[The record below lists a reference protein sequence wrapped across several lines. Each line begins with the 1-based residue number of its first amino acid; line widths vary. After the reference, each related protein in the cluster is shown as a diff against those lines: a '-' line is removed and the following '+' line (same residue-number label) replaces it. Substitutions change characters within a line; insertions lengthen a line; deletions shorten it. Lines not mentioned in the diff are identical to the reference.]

1 MRRPGTTKHPETLMN
16 RSSSRRIIAAL
27 ASICVSS
34 LLLGTVLSLFDG
46 QPLGALVVSAAH
58 EAFAV

>member
-1 MRRPGTTKHPETLMN
+1 MRSHDAAPC
-16 RSSSRRIIAAL
+16 AAL

-46 QPLGALVVSAAH
+46 QPLGALVASAAH